1 VPAAVAAGGAA
12 AVGILGNA
20 QHRSAIPTR
29 DTADRPA
36 ALPRGNGG
44 RYRRF
49 LGVHA
54 DPREVALVFLLL
66 MLTYANFFQA
76 STWGAATRFD
86 LARALVEQG
95 SVRIDAYH
103 GNTGDK
109 AMVDGAYYSDKAP
122 LPSVLGAAGVA
133 GAHALRSL
141 TGRPASDAAWLALAG
156 GLAALAASGLVTA
169 LGGVAFHLALRDRGL
184 SFRRAWFATFLVF
197 LGTTLLPYATLLQGH
212 APAAAWLFL
221 FFHAAFPAHGTP
233 GPKRCAVAGAVAAAA
248 FATEYLTPPA
258 LAVLAGISL
267 LSRPGRRVARAGAIA
282 LGALPGLVLLGA
294 YHQAAF
300 GSPFAVGYRYE
311 VLPVFQESMGTGFL
325 GVHVPSPR
333 IATELLFG
341 PYRGLFFASP
351 VLLLAVTGLARLL
364 RDPRRRAEAAA
375 AILVF
380 AYYLLVNAGYS
391 TWHGGWA
398 IGPRHLV
405 PAIPFLG
412 LGVAAELGR
421 GRRLAPALGAVSVLL
436 MLAATSV
443 QPEVPEDIRNPWFD
457 HILPRF
463 ARGEL
468 SVGEQGFDEPYPAR
482 KDPAVPDRW
491 DAFLAGEAIGLRGHL
506 ALLPVVAVW
515 LLFSPWM
522 AARIGYLRDGS
533 AGARIP

>member
-1 VPAAVAAGGAA
+1 MET
-12 AVGILGNA
+12 
-20 QHRSAIPTR
+20 PTS
-29 DTADRPA
+29 DAADRPA
-36 ALPRGNGG
+36 ALPRRNGG

-49 LGVHA
+49 LGEHSR
-54 DPREVALVFLLL
+54 PREVVLVLLL
-66 MLTYANFFQA
+66 LLLTYANFFQA
-76 STWGAATRFD
+76 ATWGSATRFD
-86 LARALVEQG
+86 LARSLVERG
-95 SVRIDAYH
+95 SVRIDEYH

-109 AMVDGAYYSDKAP
+109 AMVDGGYYSDKAP
-122 LPSVLGAAGVA
+122 LPSLLGAAGVA
-133 GAHALRSL
+133 GAHALRSV
-141 TGRPASDAAWLALAG
+141 TGRPVSDAVWLTLAG

-184 SFRRAWFATFLVF
+184 SFRRAWSATFLVF

-221 FFHAAFPAHGTP
+221 FFHVAFPARATP
-233 GPKRCAVAGAVAAAA
+233 GPGRCAVAGAIASAA
-248 FATEYLTPPA
+248 FATEYLTPPP

-267 LSRPGRRVARAGAIA
+267 LSRPGGRLARAAAFA
-282 LGALPGLVLLGA
+282 LGALPGLLLLGT

-300 GSPFAVGYRYE
+300 GSPLDVGYRHE
-311 VLPVFQESMGTGFL
+311 VLPVFQESMGTGLL
-325 GVHVPSPR
+325 GVRAPAPR
-333 IATELLFG
+333 VAAELLFG

-351 VLLLAVTGLARLL
+351 VLLLAVSGLARLL
-364 RDPRRRAEAAA
+364 RDRERRAEAAA
-375 AILVF
+375 AVLIFV
-380 AYYLLVNAGYS
+380 YYLVVNAGYS

-398 IGPRHLV
+398 VGPRHLV

-421 GRRLAPALGAVSVLL
+421 RRGAFVLGAVSVVL

-443 QPEVPEDIRNPWFD
+443 QPEVPEDIRNPWSE

-491 DAFLAGEAIGLRGHL
+491 DAFVAGEAIGLHGHL
-506 ALLPVVAVW
+506 ALLPVVTVW

-522 AARIGYLRDGS
+522 ASRIGYLREDS
-533 AGARIP
+533 SRTRVP